1 MSDEKRRAERIEIL
15 GDMPGAA
22 TVAQPIA
29 IRELSR
35 AGASIESSFP
45 LYVDTLH
52 QFRLTLGEQTLVV
65 KGRIAHCHI
74 SDVDQERVTYIAGVD
89 FVELS
94 EPGARVIA
102 TFLEDVKAG
111 RRT

>member
-1 MSDEKRRAERIEIL
+1 MPDEKRRSERIEIL

-29 IRELSR
+29 IRELSH
-35 AGASIESSFP
+35 AGASIECSFP

-52 QFRLTLGEQTLVV
+52 QFRLTVGGQTLVV
-65 KGRIAHCHI
+65 RGRIAHCHI
-74 SDVDQERVTYIAGVD
+74 SEVDHERVTYVAGVD

-94 EPGARVIA
+94 EAGRKVIA
-102 TFLEDVKAG
+102 DFLEEIKAG
-111 RRT
+111 RRR

>member
-1 MSDEKRRAERIEIL
+1 MPGDKRRTDRIEIL

-22 TVAQPIA
+22 TVAQPVA
-29 IRELSR
+29 IRELSPL
-35 AGASIESSFP
+35 GASIESSFP

-52 QFRLTLGEQTLVV
+52 QFRLTLGDRAIVV

-94 EPGARVIA
+94 EAGERVIS

-111 RRT
+111 RRV